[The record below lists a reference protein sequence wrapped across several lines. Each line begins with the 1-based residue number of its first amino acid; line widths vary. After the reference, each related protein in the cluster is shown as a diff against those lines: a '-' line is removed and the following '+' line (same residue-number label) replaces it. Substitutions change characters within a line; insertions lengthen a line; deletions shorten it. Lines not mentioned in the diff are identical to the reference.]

1 MKKLL
6 VGSALIWATAL
17 PAFAQ
22 AKAPKQAQ
30 KHVEVQTV
38 AARPEDVASIEAIVK
53 ASYETI
59 SGGVGVPRQW
69 GRDESLFDPNVRFV
83 AVERDP
89 KSGAIV
95 AMITTHQEFVDE
107 ADESTVK
114 EGFTERELGHK
125 IERYGNVA
133 TVLSSYEGKNASTGK
148 VVTRG
153 VNIFQLYFDGKRWW
167 ILSMVWD
174 QENPRE
180 SYPARVATKE
190 LGTILAR
197 VPNSPWQ
204 RFFRNDPG

>member
-1 MKKLL
+1 MRKWLIGL
-6 VGSALIWATAL
+6 ALILGTTL
-17 PAFAQ
+17 PLMGQ
-22 AKAPKQAQ
+22 AVGPKQNA
-30 KHVEVQTV
+30 KHVAVQKV
-38 AARPEDVASIEAIVK
+38 GARPEDVASIEAIVK

-95 AMITTHQEFVDE
+95 AMISTHQEFVDD
-107 ADESTVK
+107 ADASLVK
-114 EGFTERELGHK
+114 EGFTERELGRK

-148 VVTRG
+148 VITRG

-174 QENPRE
+174 QETPANPI
-180 SYPARVATKE
+180 PPE
-190 LGTILAR
+190 LL
-197 VPNSPWQ
+197 PKS
-204 RFFRNDPG
+204 